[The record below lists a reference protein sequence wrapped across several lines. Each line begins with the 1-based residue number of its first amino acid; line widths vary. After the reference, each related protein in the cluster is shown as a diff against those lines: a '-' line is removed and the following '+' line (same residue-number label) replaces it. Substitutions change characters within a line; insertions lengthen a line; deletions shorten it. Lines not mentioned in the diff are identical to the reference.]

1 VPDRQNVKVK
11 AKMKKC
17 SVCKKVQ
24 IAPGCLDDY
33 SRLAHYHYRECR
45 PGPFEK
51 IFVLRNESAG
61 PARKKTIGV
70 IVYSMPTPRL
80 QIRSTVTDNF
90 FGGFDRSTQL
100 ELINRNIRRISRV
113 IIAPRFRGLGLA
125 NRLVRQTMP
134 KMNVPIIEAM
144 AVMGRVNPFL
154 EKAGMKPY
162 ASKLPKRFAQ
172 LIEALSMIGIE
183 DKDLIDPQ
191 KVQRKLTRFTR
202 IETEFIECEIK
213 RFLKGYGSRRN
224 MPPGPERTRYIL
236 SRLTAK
242 PIYYIWFNPKF
253 DDRCTILNA
262 HGQ

>member
-1 VPDRQNVKVK
+1 
-11 AKMKKC
+11 MKKC
-17 SVCKKVQ
+17 SVCRKMKIV
-24 IAPGCLDDY
+24 PGCLDDY
-33 SRLAHYHYRECR
+33 RQLAHYHYRHSR

-61 PARKKTIGV
+61 LARKKTIGV
-70 IVYSMPTPRL
+70 IVYSMPSPRL
-80 QIRSTVTDNF
+80 QLRSTVTDNF
-90 FGGFDRSTQL
+90 FGGFDRCTQL
-100 ELINRNIRRISRV
+100 ELINRNIRCISRV

-162 ASKLPKRFAQ
+162 ASNPPERFAQ

-191 KVQRKLTRFTR
+191 KVQRKLTRLTCT
-202 IETEFIECEIK
+202 ETEFIDCEIR

-236 SRLTAK
+236 SRLTDR
-242 PIYYIWFNPKF
+242 PVYYIWFNPKF
-253 DDRCTILNA
+253 DDNCSILNA